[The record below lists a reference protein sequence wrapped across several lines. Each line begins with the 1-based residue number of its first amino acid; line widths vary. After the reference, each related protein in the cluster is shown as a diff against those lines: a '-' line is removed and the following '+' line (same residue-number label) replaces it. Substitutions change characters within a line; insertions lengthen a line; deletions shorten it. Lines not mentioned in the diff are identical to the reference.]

1 VELKKKGKS
10 ERAHGMCTWYLQTM
24 VVFTHGKVKSELKI
38 KKGKINYYLIKVV
51 TFQEEH
57 DFSYKAYGKV

>member
-1 VELKKKGKS
+1 MVVCK
-10 ERAHGMCTWYLQTM
+10 WYLQTM

-38 KKGKINYYLIKVV
+38 KKGKNQLLFNKSV

-57 DFSYKAYGKV
+57 DFSYKSYGKV